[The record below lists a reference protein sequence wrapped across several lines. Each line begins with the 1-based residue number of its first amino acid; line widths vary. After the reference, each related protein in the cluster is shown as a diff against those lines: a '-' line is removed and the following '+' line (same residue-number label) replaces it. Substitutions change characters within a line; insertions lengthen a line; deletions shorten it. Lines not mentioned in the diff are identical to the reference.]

1 MSTGQLRADIRR
13 LRERAR
19 PAMPVR
25 SEAERFSYW
34 QARARIRR
42 NELTPQDVKHTRSMI
57 ALFRIQG
64 SLAGESAERLLERIA
79 AYPHDP
85 GTLAGEAEAEGRSLA
100 LIEAELWRAV
110 YHGEEGLEHMAGEMP
125 DARRDALAAA
135 DRWRD
140 RLLGIPIEAVAVW
153 VRANRALKER
163 GTGEEIDALAAKHL
177 GPLGPYGIDKR
188 LLERAVGQDA
198 GGLSPAE
205 GSWMIY
211 APVADDLCSEWAWR
225 VREQVRK
232 LDETEGG
239 S

>member
-1 MSTGQLRADIRR
+1 VGGLAAR
-13 LRERAR
+13 LSRLEERAR
-19 PAMPVR
+19 PAGPVR

-85 GTLAGEAEAEGRSLA
+85 GTLAGEAEAEGRALA

-110 YHGEEGLEHMAGEMP
+110 YHGGEGLEHMAGEMP
-125 DARRDALAAA
+125 DAWRDALAAA

-140 RLLGIPIEAVAVW
+140 QLLGMPIEAVAVW
-153 VRANRALKER
+153 VRANRALMQREA
-163 GTGEEIDALAAKHL
+163 TGEEIDALAAKHL

-205 GSWMIY
+205 GGWMIY

>member
-1 MSTGQLRADIRR
+1 
-13 LRERAR
+13 
-19 PAMPVR
+19 
-25 SEAERFSYW
+25 
-34 QARARIRR
+34 
-42 NELTPQDVKHTRSMI
+42 MI